1 MTTLKSKLC
10 SIAIKIDHIYVY
22 DKLEL
27 SFIRQTLL
35 KAICLMLYC
44 HTHICLTL
52 IIIWK
57 EHIFR
62 MHLDEPLSILII
74 FQIWNLLKSAQK
86 FQNTILLGLSNA
98 SLIEVDVPKHSVTQS
113 N

>member
-1 MTTLKSKLC
+1 MTTLKRKLC

-22 DKLEL
+22 DKLEW

-35 KAICLMLYC
+35 KAICLILYC

-74 FQIWNLLKSAQK
+74 F
-86 FQNTILLGLSNA
+86 
-98 SLIEVDVPKHSVTQS
+98 
-113 N
+113 